1 MRKDEIEYILEQSRL
16 NQSVF
21 EHNSALFNIYEGDL
35 LSYVL
40 ADLRKSLSPRAY
52 LDIQDRMPPINI
64 LRRLIDKLS
73 KIYICDPIREITP
86 DSEKNKALFDWYV
99 KQINPSNVFG
109 QANVFFNLFKNTL
122 IEPYIFNSK
131 PAARVIPS
139 DRFFVYSN
147 DSVNPNVPTHYLK
160 FMGKKNGQSCIYL
173 YTDQEFL
180 IINDKGEIQREQMA
194 MAGNP
199 DGINPYGKAP
209 FVYVN
214 RSNHNLIPMPD
225 TDMLAM
231 TKLIPVLLGDLA
243 YAIKYQSFSVI
254 WGIDINF
261 ENLDMQPN
269 ALWSMKSDPTSDK
282 NPQIGTLKPSVDI
295 AEVLSYVS
303 SLIALWFQTKNIKA
317 GSIDTLNVNN
327 ASSGIA
333 KAIDE
338 ADTSEDRTV
347 QTKYFKK
354 AEEDFYSLIVNNMH
368 PVWSADKSF
377 GAKQAFDPGTEVIV
391 TFPEQK
397 PLVDSSQVQKDS
409 IELMKAGLIS
419 KEKALSQ
426 IYPDASS
433 EEIHDILV
441 DAEEDKTQ
449 TPTQDVAADVTEE
462 SNAPAQEQMSNG

>member
-1 MRKDEIEYILEQSRL
+1 MRQDEIEYILEQARN

-21 EHNSALFNIYEGDL
+21 DHNNALFNIYEGDL
-35 LSYVL
+35 LTYVL
-40 ADLRKSLSPRAY
+40 ADLRKALSPKAFQ
-52 LDIQDRMPPINI
+52 DIEKRLPPINV

-73 KIYICDPIREITP
+73 KIYVTDPIREITP
-86 DSEKNKALFDWYV
+86 DSEKNKALFDWYA
-99 KQINPSNVFG
+99 KQLGPTHVFG
-109 QANVFFNLFKNTL
+109 QANVFFNLFKSTL

-131 PAARVIPS
+131 PCARVIPS

-147 DSVNPNVPTHYLK
+147 DLVNPNVPTHYLK
-160 FMGKKNGQSCIYL
+160 FMGKKNGKQCIYV
-173 YTDQEFL
+173 YTDEEFL
-180 IINDKGEIQREQMA
+180 IVDEMGSIQRDQMLA
-194 MAGNP
+194 AGNP

-214 RSNHNLIPMPD
+214 RSNHNLIPKPD

-231 TKLIPVLLGDLA
+231 TKIIPILLGDLS
-243 YAIKYQSFSVI
+243 YAIMYQSFSIIYGV
-254 WGIDINF
+254 DITF
-261 ENLDMQPN
+261 ENLDMNPN
-269 ALWSMKSDPTSDK
+269 ALWSFKSDPASDK
-282 NPQIGTLKPSVDI
+282 NPQIGSIKPQVDI
-295 AEVLSYVS
+295 AEVLNYVS

-354 AEEDFYSLIVNNMH
+354 AEEDFYSLLINHMH

-377 GAKQAFDPGTEVIV
+377 GAKQAFEPGTEVVV

-397 PLVDSSQVQKDS
+397 ALVDKSQVQKDS
-409 IELMKAGLIS
+409 IELWKVGMIS

-433 EEIHDILV
+433 EEIEDMLE
-441 DAEEDKTQ
+441 DAD
-449 TPTQDVAADVTEE
+449 EE
-462 SNAPAQEQMSNG
+462 SQPIEQPSDSVETVESQDTEVENGSGQG